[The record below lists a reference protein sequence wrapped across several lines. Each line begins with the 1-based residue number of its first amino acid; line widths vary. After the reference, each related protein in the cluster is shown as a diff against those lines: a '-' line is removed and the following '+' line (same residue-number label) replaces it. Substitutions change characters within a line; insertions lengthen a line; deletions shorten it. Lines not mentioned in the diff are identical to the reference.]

1 MMTTSTNPLVIVEDV
16 TKIYNRGAADEVRAV
31 RGVSVSVS
39 AGEVLV
45 LEGPSGSGK
54 TSLLTVIGCMS
65 RPTSGQVLVDGRRV
79 SRLSEVALTS
89 IRRSTFGFIFQHLH
103 LIPNLSVEDNIM
115 IPMVPTGLST
125 VEMKQRVRRVL
136 AEMHLEHRRTALAGR
151 ISGGEQQRTAVAR
164 ALVNEPSI
172 VIADEPTA
180 HLDSELSSELLDI
193 FADLNARGTTIIIAT
208 HDPRVIEHP
217 IVHRRLLLRDG
228 EAVGESAP

>member
-1 MMTTSTNPLVIVEDV
+1 MTTASTTPLVIVEDV
-16 TKIYNRGAADEVRAV
+16 SKIYNRGAPDEVRAV
-31 RGVSVSVS
+31 RGVSMSVS

-65 RPTSGQVLVDGRRV
+65 RPTSGQVVVDGRRV

-125 VEMKQRVRRVL
+125 VEMKQRVRKVL

-164 ALVNEPSI
+164 ALINEPSI

-180 HLDSELSSELLDI
+180 HLDSVLSSELLDI
-193 FADLNARGTTIIIAT
+193 LADLNAGGATIIIAT

-217 IVHRRLLLRDG
+217 IVDRRLLLGDG
-228 EAVGESAP
+228 ALVGERVP

>member
-1 MMTTSTNPLVIVEDV
+1 MMTSGANPLVSVDDV
-16 TKIYNRGAADEVRAV
+16 TKIYNRGAPDEVRAV
-31 RGVSVSVS
+31 RGVSTSVS

-54 TSLLTVIGCMS
+54 TSLLTMIGCMS
-65 RPTSGQVLVDGRRV
+65 RPTSGQVAVDGRRV

-115 IPMVPTGLST
+115 IPMVPTGLSP
-125 VEMKQRVRRVL
+125 VEMKQRVQRVL

-164 ALVNEPSI
+164 ALVNRPSI

-180 HLDSELSSELLDI
+180 HLDSELSSELLEI
-193 FADLNARGTTIIIAT
+193 FADLNARGTTVIIAT
-208 HDPRVIEHP
+208 HDPRVIDHP

-228 EAVGESAP
+228 EVVGEHAP

>member
-1 MMTTSTNPLVIVEDV
+1 MTTASTTPLVIVEDV
-16 TKIYNRGAADEVRAV
+16 TKIYNRGAPDEVRAV
-31 RGVSVSVS
+31 RGVSMSVS
-39 AGEVLV
+39 SGEVLV

-65 RPTSGQVLVDGRRV
+65 RPTSGQVLVGGRRV

-164 ALVNEPSI
+164 ALVNDPAI

-180 HLDSELSSELLDI
+180 HLDSALSSELLDI
-193 FADLNARGTTIIIAT
+193 LADLNSTGTTLIIAT

-217 IVHRRLLLRDG
+217 IVNRRLLLGDG
-228 EAVGESAP
+228 ALVGERVS

>member
-1 MMTTSTNPLVIVEDV
+1 MTTASTTPLVIVEDV
-16 TKIYNRGAADEVRAV
+16 SKIYNRGAPDEVRAV
-31 RGVSVSVS
+31 RGVSMSVS

-65 RPTSGQVLVDGRRV
+65 RPTSGQVVVDGRRV

-125 VEMKQRVRRVL
+125 VEMKQRVRKVL

-164 ALVNEPSI
+164 ALINEPSI

-180 HLDSELSSELLDI
+180 HLDSALSSELLDI
-193 FADLNARGTTIIIAT
+193 LADLNAGGTTIIIAT

-217 IVHRRLLLRDG
+217 IVDRRLLLGDG
-228 EAVGESAP
+228 ALVGERVP